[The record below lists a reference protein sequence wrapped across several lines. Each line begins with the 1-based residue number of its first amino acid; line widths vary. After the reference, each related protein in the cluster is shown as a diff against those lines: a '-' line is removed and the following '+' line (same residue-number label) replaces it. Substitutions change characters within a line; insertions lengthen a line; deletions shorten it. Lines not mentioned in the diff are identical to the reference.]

1 MGMSNKALLSL
12 VESAVNEVLA
22 GGGEKPAEEVLEA
35 LGGSEEAITEPS
47 KQKQPEP
54 TTLSVLC
61 RWCKN
66 HLYTLQRDYM
76 CKLLLSDAKLD
87 PAELKATGRFGR
99 NSSIQMDC
107 PYCGEDVFKIRHYGG
122 IEFLTKEEGMMP
134 NAGTGPGIRN
144 GAVHYF
150 SGGVAKWA

>member
-12 VESAVNEVLA
+12 VETAVNEVLA
-22 GGGEKPAEEVLEA
+22 GGGQEVAEDVTEA
-35 LGGSEEAITEPS
+35 LGGSQEPIPEEPKAAPA
-47 KQKQPEP
+47 EP
-54 TTLSVLC
+54 TKLSVLC

-66 HLYTLQRDYM
+66 HLYTLQRDYIA
-76 CKLLLSDAKLD
+76 KLLISDAKLD